1 MVCEETSIVEKIIRL
16 FPKEKIVLY
25 KKFNKKLKP
34 FIRFKDN
41 NIIIE
46 ADEVNHENYD
56 SGDEKEREDMFK
68 NHNFKTFRC
77 NPNNPEF
84 DLFKFLGEINLHI
97 STLPEDNTVNGLI
110 NKVT

>member
-1 MVCEETSIVEKIIRL
+1 MKKKEKTCLKIIIL
-16 FPKEKIVLY
+16 
-25 KKFNKKLKP
+25 KL
-34 FIRFKDN
+34 
-41 NIIIE
+41 
-46 ADEVNHENYD
+46 
-56 SGDEKEREDMFK
+56 
-68 NHNFKTFRC
+68 RC